1 MDFAILNALYQW
13 AKLNPIIASVIAG
26 LWLAGVWW
34 RGLPESDRKALEVR
48 YPRPVGLLR
57 IVLGILPDPWVIVRA
72 LGFSVIAGK
81 PHPGSVPSEAE
92 KQFANLQRLAN
103 DLGVD
108 ARDTIPPVIV
118 GDETPK

>member
-13 AKLNPIIASVIAG
+13 AKLNPAIAGIIAG

-34 RGLPESDRKALEVR
+34 RGLPEADRKALEVR

-57 IVLGILPDPWVIVRA
+57 VVLGLLPDPWVIVRA

-81 PHPGSVPSEAE
+81 PHPGSVVEPRPQALAEIVEIMEARAAMQDE
-92 KQFANLQRLAN
+92 
-103 DLGVD
+103 V
-108 ARDTIPPVIV
+108 PPVIV
-118 GDETPK
+118 GDESPK